1 MLVHTL
7 SHRIASC
14 LERQGVLERDAENS
28 WLTLEEEGE
37 VLTQLQGASAI
48 YRIASG
54 PQQGLL
60 SPQPVSG
67 TSHLSGFLPRL
78 AGVTSARCWLLGVKT
93 PWQRVR
99 LTRSLG
105 TRAANLAMKSK
116 GSNMTCVVP
125 LR

>member
-60 SPQPVSG
+60 SPQQGLLSPQPVSG

-78 AGVTSARCWLLGVKT
+78 AGVT
-93 PWQRVR
+93 
-99 LTRSLG
+99 
-105 TRAANLAMKSK
+105 
-116 GSNMTCVVP
+116 
-125 LR
+125 

>member
-28 WLTLEEEGE
+28 WLTLEEEEGE
-37 VLTQLQGASAI
+37 VLTQLQSASVI

-54 PQQGLL
+54 PRQGLL

-78 AGVTSARCWLLGVKT
+78 AGVT
-93 PWQRVR
+93 
-99 LTRSLG
+99 
-105 TRAANLAMKSK
+105 
-116 GSNMTCVVP
+116 
-125 LR
+125 